1 MAISKRKTK
10 LGCSNST
17 YNKGYFDAD
26 FNTFEILKVFDSDP
40 YLYCQEKLMTTKH
53 ERAGWDGVA
62 NVKYR
67 LDSVINNQTFTTI
80 RVDLRR
86 FITNEIKIR
95 VARRPLMTINPL
107 QREQCKW
114 VEIPGKY
121 LDAQFI
127 KGSFQQQNFL
137 FSVLINSKIRLETSK
152 VLGKD
157 NRRAFGFE
165 EVQKICNELGQACA
179 GFVKENDYSNGMN
192 YFPREKAV
200 ITR

>member
-1 MAISKRKTK
+1 
-10 LGCSNST
+10 
-17 YNKGYFDAD
+17 
-26 FNTFEILKVFDSDP
+26 
-40 YLYCQEKLMTTKH
+40 MTTKH

-86 FITNEIKIR
+86 FITKEIKIR

-121 LDAQFI
+121 LDNQFI
-127 KGSFQQQNFL
+127 KGLVKKSNRFYQYNVLQQSIL
-137 FSVLINSKIRLETSK
+137 
-152 VLGKD
+152 
-157 NRRAFGFE
+157 NR
-165 EVQKICNELGQACA
+165 K
-179 GFVKENDYSNGMN
+179 S
-192 YFPREKAV
+192 PW
-200 ITR
+200 